1 MNMLRFASKLLIFL
15 SPLVLLLGLVE
26 HRLTQIPTG
35 YKTKRM
41 YLERSIDKAQ
51 VIITGSSHS
60 YYGIKPQLLGAP
72 AFSVAY
78 VSQDIYYDT
87 RILLKYLPQA
97 KSARLVI
104 VPISYST
111 LENMLEDSP
120 EAWRTSYYYR
130 FWEIPHASTRFRIAD
145 HSFIA
150 LYGPQQTRNFL
161 WNGVPLV
168 SPEAMD
174 ESGGTA
180 GLGDTKVASVMDA
193 SATIKRHNSGM
204 KLTYASQNRKYLE
217 ELFDALKARGIH
229 IVIIT
234 TPTFHSYY
242 DNLSPNAFALMQKEI
257 EGLRLKYG
265 LEYRNYLTDSRF
277 TVDDFSDSDHLS
289 TVGAEKFSRIL
300 RDEVVRQYLK

>member
-1 MNMLRFASKLLIFL
+1 MIRFVAKLIIFL
-15 SPLVLLLGLVE
+15 SPIVLLLGFVE

-41 YLERSIDKAQ
+41 YLERNIDKAQ

-72 AFSVAY
+72 AFSIAY

-97 KSARLVI
+97 KSAKLVI

-130 FWEIPHASTRFRIAD
+130 FWDIPHASTRFRFAD

-150 LYGPQQTRNFL
+150 LYGPQQARSFL
-161 WNGVPLV
+161 WSGVPTV
-168 SPEAMD
+168 GPEAMD

-180 GLGDTKVASVMDA
+180 GLGNPNPATVTDA
-193 SATIKRHNSGM
+193 SATIKRHNAGM
-204 KLTYASQNRKYLE
+204 KVEYATQNRKYLE
-217 ELFDALKARGIH
+217 ELFAALKARGIQ
-229 IVIIT
+229 IVIVT

-242 DNLSPNAFALMQKEI
+242 DNLNPTAYGLMQQEI
-257 EGLRLKYG
+257 DELRAKYG
-265 LEYRNYLTDSRF
+265 LEYRNYLKDSRF
-277 TVDDFSDSDHLS
+277 TLEDFSDSDHLS
-289 TVGAEKFSRIL
+289 TAGAEKFSQIL
-300 RDEVVRQYLK
+300 RDEVVRQHLK

>member
-1 MNMLRFASKLLIFL
+1 MIRFVAKLIIFL
-15 SPLVLLLGLVE
+15 SPIVLLLGFVE

-41 YLERSIDKAQ
+41 YLERNIDKAQ

-60 YYGIKPQLLGAP
+60 YYGIKPQMLGAP
-72 AFSVAY
+72 AFSIAY

-87 RILLKYLPQA
+87 RILLKYLSQA
-97 KSARLVI
+97 KNAKVVI

-130 FWEIPHASTRFRIAD
+130 FWDIPHASTRFRIAD
-145 HSFIA
+145 HSYIA
-150 LYGPQQTRNFL
+150 LYGPQQARSFL
-161 WNGVPLV
+161 WSGVPV
-168 SPEAMD
+168 VGPEAMD

-180 GLGDTKVASVMDA
+180 GLGNTNPATVMDA
-193 SATIKRHNSGM
+193 SPTIKRHNAGM
-204 KLTYASQNRKYLE
+204 KVEYARQNGHYLE

-242 DNLSPNAFALMQKEI
+242 DNLNPAAYGLMQQEI
-257 EGLRLKYG
+257 EELRRKYG
-265 LEYRNYLTDSRF
+265 LEYRNYLKDSRF
-277 TVDDFSDSDHLS
+277 TLADFSDCDHLS
-289 TVGAEKFSRIL
+289 TAGAEKFSQIL
-300 RDEVVRQYLK
+300 RDEVVSQYLK